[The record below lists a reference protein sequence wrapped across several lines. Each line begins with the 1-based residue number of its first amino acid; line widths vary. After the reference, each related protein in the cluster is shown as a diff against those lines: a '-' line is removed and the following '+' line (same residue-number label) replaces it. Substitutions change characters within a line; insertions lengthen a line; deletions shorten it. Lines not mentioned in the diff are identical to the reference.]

1 MLTSTHLCVYNYVS
15 LGLHSVWHKAAKC
28 MSCFVEVYFECM
40 AIGGV
45 SISMLVVKV
54 FNLWIIH

>member
-1 MLTSTHLCVYNYVS
+1 M
-15 LGLHSVWHKAAKC
+15 
-28 MSCFVEVYFECM
+28 EVYFEGM

-54 FNLWIIH
+54 FNLWTTH